1 MMLNDREIRKL
12 CNAGMI
18 ANFVIFGDQLQANG
32 FDLTLDRVSR
42 IVGPGAVIDFNNKN
56 RVLPATEDI
65 PFEDTFELPPR
76 VVLMPGVYIFHS
88 SEILN
93 MPNDIAAFGVPRSSM
108 SRCGNFLQ
116 SAAIDSGYKG
126 RLNCPVLIM
135 IPTEFYFKARFVQ
148 LLFYKLTGEAQRPY
162 DGIFKEKI

>member
-1 MMLNDREIRKL
+1 MMLNDREIKKL

-18 ANFVIFGDQLQANG
+18 TNFVIFGDQLQANG

-42 IVGPGAVIDFNNKN
+42 IVGPGAVIDFTNKD

-65 PFEDTFELPPR
+65 PFEDAIEYPPR
-76 VVLMPGVYIFHS
+76 VMLMPGTYIFHS

-93 MPNDIAAFGVPRSSM
+93 MPDDIASFGVPRSSM

-116 SAAIDSGYKG
+116 SAAIDAGYKG
-126 RLNCPVLIM
+126 RLIFPVLIT
-135 IPTEFYFKARFVQ
+135 IPTLFYFKARFVQ
-148 LLFYKLTGEAQRPY
+148 LLFYKLIGNAKQPY
-162 DGIFKEKI
+162 NGIFKEKV